1 MTGRC
6 AGASSMQNDNVEED
20 TMKRTWITAAA
31 LGIGSM
37 ATLWAPSAGAQPN
50 GPQDLQPV
58 PKPSM
63 SISDASVSEGDA
75 GTKLLHF
82 SVTLNKSSAQKIT
95 ANVQTVGAVSSPATA
110 NVDYSS
116 KFAILEFAPG
126 VTARNF
132 SVSIK
137 GDQSFEADEKFGASI
152 GNVSNATVAKANGM
166 GTIVNDDYLVV
177 QPPKGEDPQ
186 PEPPADDPEPAD
198 DGDDPPAPNGGGS
211 TGGGSGSGSGST
223 GTSTTAAPTGEQALG
238 TDGSVSVPAAQNGDG
253 FMTWLVI
260 VTAGLAG
267 AVALILLWPPRRRQ
281 RA

>member
-1 MTGRC
+1 
-6 AGASSMQNDNVEED
+6 
-20 TMKRTWITAAA
+20 MKRTWITAAA

-37 ATLWAPSAGAQPN
+37 ATLWAPTASAQPP
-50 GPQDLQPV
+50 GPQDLQPA

-95 ANVQTVGAVSSPATA
+95 ANVQTVGAMSNPATA

-132 SVSIK
+132 SVSVK
-137 GDQSFEADEKFGASI
+137 GDKSFEADEKFGASI

-166 GTIVNDDYLVV
+166 GTIVNDDFLVV
-177 QPPKGEDPQ
+177 QPPKGDDPQ
-186 PEPPADDPEPAD
+186 PEPPADDPQPEDPKPEEPAD
-198 DGDDPPAPNGGGS
+198 SNDADDSPAPQGTGGGSS
-211 TGGGSGSGSGST
+211 TGGGSNGGGS
-223 GTSTTAAPTGEQALG
+223 GTSTTVAPTGEQALG
-238 TDGSVSVPAAQNGDG
+238 ADGTASVASAEDG
-253 FMTWLVI
+253 GSLLTWLVI
-260 VTAGLAG
+260 ITAGLAG
-267 AVALILLWPPRRRQ
+267 AVALILLLPPRRR
-281 RA
+281 RSA

>member
-1 MTGRC
+1 MH
-6 AGASSMQNDNVEED
+6 NDNVEED
-20 TMKRTWITAAA
+20 EMKRTWITAAA

-37 ATLWAPSAGAQPN
+37 ATLWAPTAGAQPN
-50 GPQDLQPV
+50 GPQDLGPA
-58 PKPSM
+58 PKPAM

-82 SVTLNKSSAQKIT
+82 SVTLNKASAQKIT
-95 ANVQTVGAVSSPATA
+95 ANVQTVGAVSNPATA

-132 SVSIK
+132 SVSVK
-137 GDQSFEADEKFGASI
+137 GDHSFEADEKFGASL

-186 PEPPADDPEPAD
+186 PEPPADEPAPAD
-198 DGDDPPAPNGGGS
+198 DDDDTPAPNGGGWQ
-211 TGGGSGSGSGST
+211 GGGSQGGGSSST
-223 GTSTTAAPTGEQALG
+223 SSTVAPTGEQALG
-238 TDGSVSVPAAQNGDG
+238 TDGTASVPTAEDGDG
-253 FMTWLVI
+253 FLTWLVI

>member
-1 MTGRC
+1 
-6 AGASSMQNDNVEED
+6 
-20 TMKRTWITAAA
+20 MKRTWITAAA

-50 GPQDLQPV
+50 GPQDLAPAFQPV
-58 PKPSM
+58 I
-63 SISDASVSEGDA
+63 SISDASISEGDV

-82 SVTLNKSSAQKIT
+82 SVKLNKSSTKKIT
-95 ANVQTVGAVSSPATA
+95 ANVQTVGAVSNPATA

-137 GDQSFEADEKFGASI
+137 GDKGFEADEKFGASI
-152 GNVSNATVAKANGM
+152 GNVSNATVGKANGM
-166 GTIVNDDYLVV
+166 GTIVNDDFLVI

-186 PEPPADDPEPAD
+186 PEPPADNPEPAED
-198 DGDDPPAPNGGGS
+198 DDDTPAPKGGGS
-211 TGGGSGSGSGST
+211 TGGGSTGGSST
-223 GTSTTAAPTGEQALG
+223 GGSSTSTSSTVAPTGEQALG
-238 TDGSVSVPAAQNGDG
+238 TDGTASVPAAEDDG

-260 VTAGLAG
+260 LTAGLAG
-267 AVALILLWPPRRRQ
+267 AAALILLWPPRRR
-281 RA
+281 RSA